1 MTFGEHVTTLRKR
14 KGLSQNDLGKAVGT
28 SGDIIGKYERDEVKP
43 SIEVASKI
51 ADALEVSLDFLLGK
65 TTAELDKKTLKRLQD
80 IEKLNASDKEHLF
93 ALMDAFLFKC
103 DVQKSFGKTG
113 K

>member
-1 MTFGEHVTTLRKR
+1 MTFGTHTTALRKR
-14 KGLSQNDLGKAVGT
+14 KNLSQADLGKMVGT

-65 TTAELDKKTLKRLQD
+65 TSVEIDAKTLKRLQD
-80 IEKLNASDKEHLF
+80 MQKLSDPDKAHLF
-93 ALMDAFLFKC
+93 EIIDAFLR
-103 DVQKSFGKTG
+103 DRKT
-113 K
+113 KKEYAS